1 MAELIA
7 TIIFFISLFGIVVIL
22 YFKLPV
28 LSTLPK
34 SSLKKSKIVL
44 GAEDRFKKATS
55 FLYNGILLHK
65 FLSWLKCRV
74 IKIETLID
82 DVLHGLRKKAKEQ
95 KLNGKK

>member
-1 MAELIA
+1 MLELIA
-7 TIIFFISLFGIVVIL
+7 TVIFLVSLLGIGLIL

-34 SSLKKSKIVL
+34 AGVRRSKIISGVEDKFKKSI
-44 GAEDRFKKATS
+44 S
-55 FLYNGILLHK
+55 FFSDGILLHK

-82 DVLHGLRKKAKEQ
+82 SALHGIRTKAKEE
-95 KLNGKK
+95 KLKDKK